1 MWPGFGIPAQCF
13 LSINEIEKRRS
24 LSRAQLTVAGDQV
37 SVAADVDHEIYVVK
51 ISRIFVLSLHHS
63 MGVELL
69 EPTPGLPDNPY
80 LDNLHAYACLGF
92 QGHPHRLNSWDIR
105 CWTTA
110 PQA

>member
-69 EPTPGLPDNPY
+69 EPTPGLPDNPV
-80 LDNLHAYACLGF
+80 
-92 QGHPHRLNSWDIR
+92 S
-105 CWTTA
+105 
-110 PQA
+110 